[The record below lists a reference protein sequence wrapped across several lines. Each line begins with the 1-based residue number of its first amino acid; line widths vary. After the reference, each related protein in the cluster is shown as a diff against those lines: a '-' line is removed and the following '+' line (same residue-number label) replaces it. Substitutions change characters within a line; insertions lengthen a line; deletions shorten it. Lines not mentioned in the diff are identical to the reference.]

1 MAEHLERYHIA
12 ADGTVDLSGTR
23 DLARDLAGALR
34 AGDNEARAA
43 EEANRRTMALCRL
56 LIPVNYTRSGP
67 FGQDLALA
75 APPLPGLAD
84 AGRLATLPPGG
95 NDVHFLRTKLV
106 RERNRVEHALRA
118 GFHRVDGS

>member
-67 FGQDLALA
+67 FEHDLALGTR
-75 APPLPGLAD
+75 PLPGLAEVL
-84 AGRLATLPPGG
+84 RLPALDPSG
-95 NDVHFLRTKLV
+95 DQFHFLRTKLL

-118 GFHRVDGS
+118 AWRVVAGV